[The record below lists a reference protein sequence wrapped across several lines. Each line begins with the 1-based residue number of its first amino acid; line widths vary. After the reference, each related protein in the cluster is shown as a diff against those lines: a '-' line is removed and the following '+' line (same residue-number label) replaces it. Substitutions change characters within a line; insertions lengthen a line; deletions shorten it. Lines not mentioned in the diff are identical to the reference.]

1 MQLEKMITEGSNTA
15 SAEIDRVSTL
25 EMCRIINDEDKTVP
39 LAVERV
45 LPDIAAAIDVIHAQV
60 SGGGRLIYLG
70 AGTSGR
76 LGILDASECPPTYGV
91 KPGLVVGLIAGG
103 EYAIQHAVEGAED
116 SREGGVNDLKN
127 INLTAQDVVVGI
139 AASGR
144 TPYVIAGLEYA
155 RQLGCRTVG
164 ISCNPG
170 SAVSTTAEFA
180 ITPIVGAEVVTGS
193 SRMKAGTAQKLVLNM
208 LSTGL
213 MIKSGKDIADSSAN
227 PSYVAADLLSQAEHD
242 KRARAIL
249 VTDSEALA
257 DAVESEIVRQLKLLP
272 REAIARSSIENNG
285 RIIIT
290 KDTNAMF
297 ELMNLVAPEH
307 LEIAMDKS
315 YDYLEKV
322 ENAGSVFLGHFTS
335 EPIGDYYAG
344 ANHILPTTATS
355 RFSSALGVHDFV
367 KRIQYMQY
375 DKVAVNKAKHDII
388 TLAYAEGLQ
397 AHAKAI
403 EVRNDNN

>member
-127 INLTAQDVVVGI
+127 IGLTAQDVVVGI

-144 TPYVIAGLEYA
+144 TPYVSAGLEYA

-213 MIKSGKDIADSSAN
+213 MIKSGKVFGNLMVDV
-227 PSYVAADLLSQAEHD
+227 VATNEKLHVRQVNIVKNATGCNAEQAEAALIACERNCKTAIVMVLKNLDAAEAKKRLDQHGGFIRQVLD
-242 KRARAIL
+242 K
-249 VTDSEALA
+249 E
-257 DAVESEIVRQLKLLP
+257 
-272 REAIARSSIENNG
+272 
-285 RIIIT
+285 
-290 KDTNAMF
+290 
-297 ELMNLVAPEH
+297 
-307 LEIAMDKS
+307 
-315 YDYLEKV
+315 
-322 ENAGSVFLGHFTS
+322 
-335 EPIGDYYAG
+335 
-344 ANHILPTTATS
+344 
-355 RFSSALGVHDFV
+355 
-367 KRIQYMQY
+367 
-375 DKVAVNKAKHDII
+375 
-388 TLAYAEGLQ
+388 
-397 AHAKAI
+397 
-403 EVRNDNN
+403 